1 MNEKKEDDRDRSV
14 TRNVRTIGFIPWTV
28 HALVVAR
35 EAAAAAAAGPISSQ
49 QTHTS
54 CQIARV
60 YLSSQTARLATGAP
74 HCLPH
79 MGQSRAQGRP
89 QGHPRADRCP
99 DRPRVRRLSF
109 SSSLAVAVILKKPMD
124 CCSNMLSLVPE
135 GEQPRSRIVGPKLE
149 YMDER
154 IAAIDLVISKL
165 VRCRFLRS
173 HTSI

>member
-1 MNEKKEDDRDRSV
+1 M
-14 TRNVRTIGFIPWTV
+14 
-28 HALVVAR
+28 
-35 EAAAAAAAGPISSQ
+35 
-49 QTHTS
+49 
-54 CQIARV
+54 
-60 YLSSQTARLATGAP
+60 
-74 HCLPH
+74 
-79 MGQSRAQGRP
+79 
-89 QGHPRADRCP
+89 
-99 DRPRVRRLSF
+99 RRLSF

-124 CCSNMLSLVPE
+124 CCSNMLSLVRE